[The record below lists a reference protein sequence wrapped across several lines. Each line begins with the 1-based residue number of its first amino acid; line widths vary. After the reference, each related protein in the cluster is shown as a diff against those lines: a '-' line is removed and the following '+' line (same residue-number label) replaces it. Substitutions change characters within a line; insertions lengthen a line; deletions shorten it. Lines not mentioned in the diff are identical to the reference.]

1 MRSFWLSSRIRLPLS
16 IDRAFFLLVLTLHD
30 FVPHKGIQLITPLVV
45 IVLIARL
52 SIITL
57 SPLFLLLLVGC
68 LGVWH
73 KVLLRPYDLKVR
85 LRILILVVLICL
97 KSLALIECKAWP
109 TLLIMRVNLSFE
121 IINVSS
127 TKMSEHLPSHLLV

>member
-1 MRSFWLSSRIRLPLS
+1 MPLS
-16 IDRAFFLLVLTLHD
+16 IDRAFFLFVLTLHD
-30 FVPHKGIQLITPLVV
+30 FVPHESIQLITPLVV

-52 SIITL
+52 PIITL
-57 SPLFLLLLVGC
+57 SSLFLLLLVGC
-68 LGVWH
+68 LGVRH

-97 KSLALIECKAWP
+97 KSLPLVESEAWP

-121 IINVSS
+121 VINVSS
-127 TKMSEHLPSHLLV
+127 TKMPEHLPSHFLV